1 MVCWNQ
7 RINWED
13 NNAPKTYLLSC
24 PTMTKWITIIFIIVI
39 IYRTVNLIGDGL
51 PMFKLTKTLCFIS
64 LSLLPFA
71 MTKANDVMP
80 AALMQLDDSFSHHV
94 LVAEKSTHQLHLFQN
109 DNGQPRLIKTVQM
122 ATGKKSGDKIFQG
135 DHRTPEGVYQMTEF
149 LTHEDLI
156 KRHGKAGEI
165 YGVGAFV
172 MNYPNPMD
180 EADGKTG
187 GGIWIHSTNDETRI
201 DKGLDS
207 RGCVVTANV
216 DLIDLAKYIELNRT
230 SVVVVH
236 NLNYLKKD
244 AWEMERKSL
253 QTTVET
259 WAKAWQDED
268 IETYLKQYDHKRF
281 KDRTRGSYGPFSTYK
296 RAVFQAPGKPEIRLS
311 DISIMKA
318 NDYAVVTF
326 IQDYS
331 ATNLS
336 DIGKKLLYLK
346 KNEYYEWKIVSEIW
360 TKQGLEN
367 MTDSQAKVA
376 FQPSMR
382 FFNTLNPEQIM
393 EITPASASSNQ
404 SASN

>member
-1 MVCWNQ
+1 
-7 RINWED
+7 
-13 NNAPKTYLLSC
+13 
-24 PTMTKWITIIFIIVI
+24 
-39 IYRTVNLIGDGL
+39 
-51 PMFKLTKTLCFIS
+51 
-64 LSLLPFA
+64 
-71 MTKANDVMP
+71 MP
-80 AALMQLDDSFSHHV
+80 APLMQLDDKFSHHV

-109 DNGQPRLIKTVQM
+109 ENGIPKLVKTISM
-122 ATGKKSGDKIFQG
+122 ATGKKAGDKVFQG

-180 EADGKTG
+180 QIEGKTG

-207 RGCVVTANV
+207 RGCVVTANT

-236 NLNYLKKD
+236 HLNYLKED
-244 AWEMERKSL
+244 AWQSERNNIVG
-253 QTTVET
+253 TVNA
-259 WAKAWQDED
+259 WANAWQNED
-268 IETYLKQYDHKRF
+268 IETYLSQYDRKLF
-281 KDRTRGSYGPFSTYK
+281 SDRIRGNYKSFSTYK
-296 RAVFQAPGKPEIRLS
+296 RAVFSAPGKPEVSIS
-311 DISIMKA
+311 NMSIMMA
-318 NDYAVVTF
+318 NGYAVATF
-326 IQDYS
+326 VQDYK

-346 KNEYYEWKIVSEIW
+346 RNEYYEWKVVSEVW
-360 TKQGLEN
+360 TKHGIQTPEEEIN
-367 MTDSQAKVA
+367 RVA

-382 FFNTLNPEQIM
+382 FFKTLNPEQIM
-393 EITPASASSNQ
+393 EIIPANERTSAQ

>member
-1 MVCWNQ
+1 M
-7 RINWED
+7 
-13 NNAPKTYLLSC
+13 LSVSA
-24 PTMTKWITIIFIIVI
+24 F
-39 IYRTVNLIGDGL
+39 
-51 PMFKLTKTLCFIS
+51 S
-64 LSLLPFA
+64 LHAEEL
-71 MTKANDVMP
+71 MP
-80 AALMQLDDSFSHHV
+80 AALMQLDSSFSHHV
-94 LVAEKSTHQLHLFQN
+94 IVAEKSTHQLHLFQN
-109 DNGQPRLIKTVQM
+109 DNGFPKLIKTVQM

-180 EADGKTG
+180 KAEGKTG

-230 SVVVVH
+230 SVIVVH
-236 NLNYLKKD
+236 HMNYLKKT
-244 AWEMERKSL
+244 AWEMEKSKL
-253 QTTVET
+253 KNTVEA

-268 IETYLKQYDHKRF
+268 IETYLKQYDQNRF
-281 KDRTRGSYGPFSTYK
+281 NDNIRGNYGQFATYK
-296 RAVFQAPGKPEIRLS
+296 RAVFSAPGKPEVQIS
-311 DISIMKA
+311 DMSIMSA
-318 NDYAVVTF
+318 NGYAVVSF
-326 IQDYS
+326 IQDYRAS
-331 ATNLS
+331 NLA
-336 DIGKKLLYLK
+336 DVGKKLLYLK
-346 KNEYYEWKIVSEIW
+346 KNEYYEWKIVAEVW
-360 TKQGLEN
+360 TKHGLEN
-367 MTDSQAKVA
+367 LDDLQNKVA

-382 FFNTLNPEQIM
+382 FFNTLNPAQIM
-393 EITPASASSNQ
+393 EITPANSSNNQ

>member
-1 MVCWNQ
+1 MYV
-7 RINWED
+7 
-13 NNAPKTYLLSC
+13 
-24 PTMTKWITIIFIIVI
+24 TIVSSFQ
-39 IYRTVNLIGDGL
+39 TVNSIGDGL
-51 PMFKLTKTLCFIS
+51 PMIKLTKTLAFV
-64 LSLLPFA
+64 SLLSWGSA
-71 MTKANDVMP
+71 QAADVLP
-80 AALMQLDDSFSHHV
+80 APLLQLDDKFSHHV

-109 DNGQPRLIKTVQM
+109 DNGRPKLVKTVQM
-122 ATGKKSGDKIFQG
+122 ATGKKAGDKIFQG

-180 EADGKTG
+180 EVEGKTG

-216 DLIDLAKYIELNRT
+216 DLIELAKYIELNRT

-236 NLNYLKKD
+236 NLNYLKSE
-244 AWEMERKSL
+244 AWESERTNIKK
-253 QTTVET
+253 TVSD
-259 WAKAWQDED
+259 WAQAWQDED
-268 IETYLKQYDHKRF
+268 INTYLQQYDKKLF
-281 KDRTRGSYGPFSTYK
+281 TDKSRGNYNSFAQYK
-296 RAVFQAPGKPEIRLS
+296 KAVFSAPGKPQVTLTNL
-311 DISIMKA
+311 SIMMA
-318 NDYAVVTF
+318 NGYAVATF
-326 IQDYS
+326 VQDYK
-331 ATNLS
+331 ATNLA

-346 KNEYYEWKIVSEIW
+346 KNEYYEWKIVSEVW
-360 TKQGLEN
+360 TKNGIEPSEEELN
-367 MTDSQAKVA
+367 KVA

-382 FFNTLNPEQIM
+382 FFKTLNPEQIM
-393 EITPASASSNQ
+393 EIIPASASSGTQ